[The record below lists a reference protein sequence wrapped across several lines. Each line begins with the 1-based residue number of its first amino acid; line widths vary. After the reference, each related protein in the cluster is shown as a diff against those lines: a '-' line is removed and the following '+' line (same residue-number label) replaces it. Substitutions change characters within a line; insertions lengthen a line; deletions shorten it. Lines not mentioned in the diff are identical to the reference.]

1 MTTAPLPVT
10 RLSTENVP
18 RSHRLAFVHDF
29 VARHIGG
36 LDFRPAD
43 RDEFRIDMEAM
54 LLPGGLTVGRGF
66 YAPMGGARTRR
77 LIQDGREHYLLT
89 LHTEDHEVSV
99 DGGRTIKVS
108 AGDALLVNE
117 AICFDFW
124 QGKPMTVEVL
134 SFDRQLLANLAPRI
148 ALEANYVVPA
158 AAASLPLLAGYARSL
173 RDSPPASAKAG
184 EIASRHIYDLMA
196 LVLDSFVRGGAE
208 RNGSSIAAARLKL
221 VRKDILERLADPE
234 LRIEAVALRQGI
246 TPRYIQR
253 LFESENTTFS
263 DFVRDRRLE
272 LAFRLLRERDPAS
285 CSITTIAYDAGFSDI
300 TSFNRAFRRRF
311 EATPSEVRA
320 GTLGA

>member
-1 MTTAPLPVT
+1 MTMAPLPVT
-10 RLSTENVP
+10 RLSTESIP
-18 RSHRLAFVHDF
+18 RPQRLAFVHDF

-43 RDEFRIDMEAM
+43 KDHVRIDMEAM
-54 LLPGGLTVGRGF
+54 MLPGGLTVGRGF
-66 YAPMGGARTRR
+66 YAPMGGARTRH
-77 LIQDGREHYLLT
+77 LIQDGREHYMLT
-89 LHTEDHEVSV
+89 IHNEDHEVSV
-99 DGGRTIKVS
+99 DGKKTIKVA

-173 RDSPPASAKAG
+173 RDSSPASAKAG

-246 TPRYIQR
+246 TSRYIQR

-272 LAFRLLRERDPAS
+272 LAFRLLRERDAAS